1 MKIRLYFS
9 VGVWG
14 NGTNQ
19 LDYPCGIAL
28 NPTSGELYIS
38 DHSNHRIMSYAP
50 GVNNGTLIFGGNGAG
65 NNNTQLKYPVGLYFD
80 SFSNNFISANTNANN
95 IVRFVSKA
103 RNWTLVAGNV
113 NGNAGTTP
121 TSFAGPFDM
130 TFDPMGNMY
139 VADLYNDRIQ
149 LFYHDQSNG
158 TTIAGISGVQGTNDT
173 TLNQPRSVRLDN
185 QLNLYVAD
193 SANHRIQKFL
203 RY

>member
-1 MKIRLYFS
+1 MKIHLYFS

-19 LDYPCGIAL
+19 FNYPYGIAL

-38 DHSNHRIMSYAP
+38 DSNNHRIMSYAP
-50 GVNNGTLIFGGNGAG
+50 GVNNGTLIFGGNGPG
-65 NNNTQLKYPVGLYFD
+65 NNNTQLKYPVGLYSD

-95 IVRFVSKA
+95 IVRYVSGG
-103 RNWTLVAGNV
+103 RNWTLVAGNI

-121 TSFAGPFDM
+121 TNFAGPFDM

-139 VADLYNDRIQ
+139 VADLHNHRIQ
-149 LFYHDQSNG
+149 LFYAGQVNG
-158 TTIAGISGVQGTNDT
+158 TTIAGISGVQGSYDT
-173 TLNQPRSVRLDN
+173 TLYQPRSVRLDN
-185 QLNLYVAD
+185 QLHLYVAD
-193 SANHRIQKFL
+193 SQNHRIQKFL